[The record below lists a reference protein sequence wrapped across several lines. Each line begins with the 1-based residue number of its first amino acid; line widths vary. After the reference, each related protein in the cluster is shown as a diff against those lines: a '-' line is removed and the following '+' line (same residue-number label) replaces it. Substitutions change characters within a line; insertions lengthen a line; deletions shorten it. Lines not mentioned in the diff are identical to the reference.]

1 MLRILSMVVGVLATS
16 ALSALATP
24 DPQAPLAQPANPA
37 LLQQLRAQWPD
48 IDFATADL
56 NPENLAAP
64 AQRPARTALDQPNFL
79 PLDLA
84 GFVGGLEPVIAIA
97 TKNAVRAYPL
107 RVVVAHGVV
116 NDQLGEVPIAVSYC
130 KACNSAILMRRQV
143 DGEALALAD
152 SGVSLSGERLLYD
165 QASESWW
172 RERDGLAVA
181 GVHQGERLA
190 RLPAVI
196 ISMARFRRLYGEHDD
211 AVVLAETDRS
221 RIAAPTKLNL
231 PTPADPDNNLLP
243 GDDPRDDV
251 PIIDARRWSLDILN
265 PQGRLGHETPI
276 ILPSQP

>member
-1 MLRILSMVVGVLATS
+1 MLRFFSMVVGFLAAS

-24 DPQAPLAQPANPA
+24 VGQAPQGPPADPA
-37 LLQQLRAQWPD
+37 LLPQLRAQWPHTNLAAA
-48 IDFATADL
+48 DF
-56 NPENLAAP
+56 NPEDLAAP
-64 AQRPARTALDQPNFL
+64 ATRPARVALDQPNFL

-116 NDQLGEVPIAVSYC
+116 NDRLGDVPIAVSYC
-130 KACNSAILMRRQV
+130 TACNAAILMRRQI

-152 SGVSLSGERLLYD
+152 SGVTVSGERLFYD

-181 GVHQGERLA
+181 GAHQGERLA

-196 ISMARFRRLYGEHDD
+196 ISMARFRRLYGDDDD

-221 RIAAPTKLNL
+221 RVAAPTKLNL
-231 PTPADPDNNLLP
+231 PTPADPDHDLQP